1 MTDHWKWLPSRR
13 IARARRAASVGMQR
27 RGGSV
32 LAGQVVA
39 EEARRVLGVVAVD
52 AEVLPVAAV
61 GGVVVVVAVL
71 VVDGEQVEVR
81 GLEVA
86 SALGAHPAVQL
97 ERALAVA
104 LTPRARSGRRL
115 PDQGIQVERAPAA
128 ASRRPEA
135 TGRPR

>member
-39 EEARRVLGVVAVD
+39 EEARRVLGFVAVD

-71 VVDGEQVEVR
+71 VMDGEQVEVR
-81 GLEVA
+81 GLVWRTPSRAARA
-86 SALGAHPAVQL
+86 SARGSPDVARAQRSPPPAPG
-97 ERALAVA
+97 R
-104 LTPRARSGRRL
+104 PGRRGAGH
-115 PDQGIQVERAPAA
+115 DV
-128 ASRRPEA
+128 A
-135 TGRPR
+135 TAGR